1 MDREPIPAVYCEA
14 RKAAY
19 RQTAQ
24 GLVVSF
30 VVHPQEM
37 PEELAI
43 APLGTRYIIALADI
57 GDDEEPIEPKP
68 NGQARY
74 RAAPPTEQALMRAAA
89 LPRDAQFRA
98 WVGYM
103 RAGALNAPEATERG
117 AIEYIREQCCE
128 GGSRSLIGE
137 DQEAYER
144 FLALELSYRIA
155 IGQAAEPR

>member
-1 MDREPIPAVYCEA
+1 MSVPACYCEA

-30 VVHPQEM
+30 VVHPNDM
-37 PEELAI
+37 PNELAT
-43 APLGTRYIIALADI
+43 APLGTRYYLALAEI
-57 GDDEEPIEPKP
+57 GDDEEPVERRP
-68 NGQARY
+68 NGRERY
-74 RAAPPTEQALMRAAA
+74 LAADPQEQALMRAAA
-89 LPRDAQFRA
+89 LPRDGQFRA

-103 RAGALNAPEATERG
+103 RAGALNAPEATEKG
-117 AIEYIREQCCE
+117 AIDYIREQCCE

-137 DQEAYER
+137 DQGAYER

>member
-1 MDREPIPAVYCEA
+1 MTEVPAVYCEA

-30 VVHPQEM
+30 VVHPSDM
-37 PEELAI
+37 PEALAV
-43 APLGTRYIIALADI
+43 APLGTRYYIALAEI
-57 GDDEEPIEPKP
+57 GDDEEPVEKP
-68 NGQARY
+68 NGRERY
-74 RAAPPTEQALMRAAA
+74 RVAPPMEQALIRAAA

-98 WVGYM
+98 WVAYM
-103 RAGALNAPEATERG
+103 RSGALNAPEATEKG
-117 AIEYIREQCCE
+117 AADYIRELCCE
-128 GGSRSLIGE
+128 GSSRSLIGE

-144 FLALELSYRIA
+144 FLALELDYRIA

>member
-1 MDREPIPAVYCEA
+1 MTDEVPAVYCEA

-30 VVHPQEM
+30 VIHPSDM
-37 PEELAI
+37 PEPLAI
-43 APLGTRYIIALADI
+43 APLGTRYYLAVAEI
-57 GDDEEPIEPKP
+57 GEDEQPVERPSRQE
-68 NGQARY
+68 RY
-74 RAAPPTEQALMRAAA
+74 RAAPPMEQALLRAAA

-103 RAGALNAPEATERG
+103 RSGALNAPEATEKG
-117 AIEYIREQCCE
+117 AADYIREQCCN
-128 GGSRSLIGE
+128 GASRTFIGE
-137 DQEAYER
+137 DQEAFEK
-144 FLALELSYRIA
+144 FLSLELDYRIA